1 MTSPTVETPG
11 TPAPRRP
18 PLRQQIANR
27 AWQLIQEAAADT
39 MAAVRR
45 APGAT
50 LAQGLTV
57 LRKLALLDPERV
69 LSLLRG
75 MRKLAPGSA
84 FLAQGEAMMTARAKG
99 WDAAAPLFLAA
110 RARKTPGAA
119 AALLRQRPAPAI
131 WPALPAAGRPVFLSP
146 AAAGEIV
153 IYTAAFGAAPG
164 PAPRFHDLPAPRFL
178 CLTDR
183 ADRAIPGW
191 ETVVVTP
198 GGDDFAPGLAGEPA
212 RAAAWARIL
221 PHRALAAAAPAA
233 SASLYLA
240 PDRDLVGNID
250 TLMLRWL
257 LPHDLVL
264 WRSDAGIDW
273 QDLAEQRLIAADT
286 GSGPVAEAAAAA
298 RSSPRPGTAPRG
310 ASRATGAP
318 ATPA

>member
-198 GGDDFAPGLAGEPA
+198 GGTISPLVSPVSPPAPPPGPA
-212 RAAAWARIL
+212 SCRIARW
-221 PHRALAAAAPAA
+221 PR
-233 SASLYLA
+233 
-240 PDRDLVGNID
+240 R
-250 TLMLRWL
+250 R
-257 LPHDLVL
+257 
-264 WRSDAGIDW
+264 
-273 QDLAEQRLIAADT
+273 
-286 GSGPVAEAAAAA
+286 
-298 RSSPRPGTAPRG
+298 PRPAPR
-310 ASRATGAP
+310 SISPPTATSWAIS
-318 ATPA
+318 TR